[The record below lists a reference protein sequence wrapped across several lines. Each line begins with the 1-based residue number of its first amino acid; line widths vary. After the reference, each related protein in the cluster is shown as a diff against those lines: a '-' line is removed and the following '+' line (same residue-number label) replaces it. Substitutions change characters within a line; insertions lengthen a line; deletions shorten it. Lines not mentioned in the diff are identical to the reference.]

1 MQILAYAFV
10 AFVGLLNAVHSGTN
24 ATLMRALAR
33 PWWCT
38 LFVCAISG
46 SAAGLGL
53 LLSREPFPTSSGF
66 AQTPWWAWLGTV
78 IAVVPI
84 IATILFAGRLGAAS
98 FNGIVVTATLVSAI
112 LLDHFGIV
120 GFERHPAT
128 LWRIVGGA
136 LMIGGLTLVC
146 IF

>member
-10 AFVGLLNAVHSGTN
+10 AFVGLLNAIHSGTN
-24 ATLMRALAR
+24 ATLMRNLAR

-46 SAAGLGL
+46 AAAGVGL
-53 LLSREPFPTSSGF
+53 LLSRESFPAANGF
-66 AQTPWWAWLGTV
+66 SQTPWWAWLGTV

-84 IATILFAGRLGAAS
+84 VATILFAGKLGAAS
-98 FNGIVVTATLVSAI
+98 YNGIVVTATLVSAI

-136 LMIGGLTLVC
+136 LMIGGLVLVC